1 MISMAKQK
9 NISTITDH
17 KGVFSLSELRAGIV
31 TFLSVSYIIIVN
43 PIILSNAGIPASAV
57 LTATILVSSI
67 SCILMGLWAKLPFA
81 LAPGMG
87 INSFFAFSLVLGS
100 GLSWQSALAAV
111 FISGIIFIV
120 LSIVRVRQYVF
131 DMIPRSLRLA
141 ISAGIGL
148 FIAHIGLQW
157 AGVIAG
163 NPNTV
168 VQFGGV
174 QPSTIFFFL
183 SVALIALLLHKKV
196 KGALLIG
203 IIANSGILMLL
214 SRFGLVS
221 FPGVSAQFPGSLLAL
236 PDFSGFWQMDF
247 SGILKF
253 SLIVPVFTLLFTDLF
268 DSIATFVG
276 LSESAGFI
284 DPQTKRPKNINQA
297 LLVDGIATT
306 LSGMFGTSSAT
317 VYLESATG
325 IKEGGKNGWTA
336 IICGVLFLPFL
347 FFSPLI
353 SLVPT
358 LAVAP
363 ILVLVGIFMMKN
375 IQHIDWNSYEIA
387 LPCFLTILLI
397 PLTYSITQGI
407 IWGLLSYH
415 LVMLVQ
421 GKFKEIHPLL
431 WITNLVLIPIY
442 FLG

>member
-1 MISMAKQK
+1 MARTNSLSKDSGLK
-9 NISTITDH
+9 ES
-17 KGVFSLSELRAGIV
+17 FSLVELRAGIV
-31 TFLSVSYIIIVN
+31 TFLSLSYIIIVN

-57 LTATILVSSI
+57 LTATIFVSSI
-67 SCILMGLWAKLPFA
+67 SCILMGVWAKLPFA

-87 INSFFAFSLVLGS
+87 INSFFTFSLVLGS

-111 FISGIIFIV
+111 FISGILFII
-120 LSIVRVRQYVF
+120 LSIARVRQYIF

-141 ISAGIGL
+141 ITAGIGL

-157 AGVIAG
+157 AGVVVT
-163 NPNTV
+163 NPNTIV
-168 VQFGGV
+168 SFGGIN
-174 QPSTIFFFL
+174 PNTIFFFI
-183 SVALIALLLHKKV
+183 SIAFVTLLLHKGV

-203 IIANSGILMLL
+203 IIANAAVLLLL
-214 SRFGLVS
+214 SQLGIVS
-221 FPGVSAQFPGSLLAL
+221 FAGVSTEFPASLLAL

-247 SGILKF
+247 AGILQF
-253 SLIVPVFTLLFTDLF
+253 SLIAPIFTLLFTDLF
-268 DSIATFVG
+268 DSVATFIG

-284 DPQTKRPKNINQA
+284 DSKTKRPKNINQA

-317 VYLESATG
+317 VYIESATG
-325 IKEGGKNGWTA
+325 VNEGGRKGWTA
-336 IICGVLFLPFL
+336 IICGLLFLPFL

-358 LAVAP
+358 VAVAP
-363 ILVLVGIFMMKN
+363 VLVLVGIFMIKN
-375 IQHIDWNSYEIA
+375 VTLIDWNSYEIA
-387 LPCFLTILLI
+387 LPSFLTILLI

-415 LVMLVQ
+415 LLMLVQ

-431 WITNLVLIPIY
+431 WITNLILVPIY